1 MVISQLIQIFQIPT
15 LYPAFITGYILY
27 RYKNRFSTRYTL
39 IAAVGFLLWSVYI
52 FYSYFCNQEG
62 FVLPLH
68 FPMRDR
74 LIDIVGRIGGA
85 IFFFSTF
92 SLLPQRMLK
101 SKSIQWIGSI
111 GTMTLGIYILQV
123 FVLERGMSRYIN
135 LDSIN
140 TVVSTLVWCPLLSI
154 LVMVVSVLLIK
165 LIQRNKVATTLLL
178 GN

>member
-1 MVISQLIQIFQIPT
+1 
-15 LYPAFITGYILY
+15 
-27 RYKNRFSTRYTL
+27 
-39 IAAVGFLLWSVYI
+39 
-52 FYSYFCNQEG
+52 
-62 FVLPLH
+62 
-68 FPMRDR
+68 
-74 LIDIVGRIGGA
+74 
-85 IFFFSTF
+85 
-92 SLLPQRMLK
+92 
-101 SKSIQWIGSI
+101 
-111 GTMTLGIYILQV
+111 MTLGIYILQV